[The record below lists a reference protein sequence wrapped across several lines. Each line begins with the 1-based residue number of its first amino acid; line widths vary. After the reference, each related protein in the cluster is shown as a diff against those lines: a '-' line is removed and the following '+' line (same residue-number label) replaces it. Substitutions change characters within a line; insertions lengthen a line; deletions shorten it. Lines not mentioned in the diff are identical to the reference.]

1 MSNGISII
9 IPAVDEASIIA
20 RAVLQFTQHP
30 HSSFLEVIVVDGGS
44 RDQTK

>member
-20 RAVLQFTQHP
+20 RAVLQFTQHTY
-30 HSSFLEVIVVDGGS
+30 STFLEVIVVDGGS
-44 RDQTK
+44 QDGTV